1 MERNDDDK
9 YDDDKYDDDDD
20 DGTAGIFEYCVTA
33 TFHLFSTATVMQ
45 NIL

>member
-9 YDDDKYDDDDD
+9 YDDDDDDD
-20 DGTAGIFEYCVTA
+20 DGTAGIFEYCVFTA

>member
-9 YDDDKYDDDDD
+9 YDD
-20 DGTAGIFEYCVTA
+20 DGTAGIFEYCVFTA

>member
-1 MERNDDDK
+1 MERN
-9 YDDDKYDDDDD
+9 DDDKYDDDDD
-20 DGTAGIFEYCVTA
+20 DGTAGIFEYSVFTA